1 MEFTSQL
8 RQHLGES
15 ACLVD
20 VHRRAD
26 RRGHLIDFTKTRRGK
41 EVTLIEVGEHG
52 ITVEFVASGQKHI
65 NPFDE
70 IQVKE
75 RTSGKTQTSKKSYR
89 TSRKSV

>member
-26 RRGHLIDFTKTRRGK
+26 RLKHLIDFTKAHRGE

-52 ITVEFVASGQKHI
+52 ITVEFAASGQKHI
-65 NPFDE
+65 YTFDE

-75 RTSGKTQTSKKSYR
+75 RTSGKR
-89 TSRKSV
+89 ETSRKGYHNTRKSV